1 MRKQKAQ
8 IFIMTILVLS
18 TVLTAGVIL
27 ITIFTRDLRLAS
39 ETITSVKALYVADS
53 EVERLLYYKFKD
65 TLPTSITYN
74 LSPEPQTNSCMNP
87 VKSPVPED
95 SSITQ
100 CYGCEKVNSECIKS
114 VGTIGSISRGL
125 EVDF

>member
-27 ITIFTRDLRLAS
+27 ITIFTRDLKLAS

-53 EVERLLYYKFKD
+53 EVENLLYYKFKNASS
-65 TLPTSITYN
+65 TVKYN
-74 LSPEPQTNSCMNP
+74 LSPEPQTNSCMYPEENSC
-87 VKSPVPED
+87 SP
-95 SSITQ
+95 
-100 CYGCEKVNSECIKS
+100 CENNHSECIKS

>member
-27 ITIFTRDLRLAS
+27 ITIFTRDLKLAS

-53 EVERLLYYKFKD
+53 EVENLLYYKFKNASS
-65 TLPTSITYN
+65 TVTYN
-74 LSPEPQTNSCMNP
+74 LSPEPQTNSCMTP
-87 VKSPVPED
+87 EKPSVPQC
-95 SSITQ
+95 SSS
-100 CYGCEKVNSECIKS
+100 CENGGLECIKS

>member
-27 ITIFTRDLRLAS
+27 ITIFTRDLKLAG

-65 TLPTSITYN
+65 TLPASIQYN

-87 VKSPVPED
+87 EKSPVPQC
-95 SSITQ
+95 SS
-100 CYGCEKVNSECIKS
+100 GCENGGSECIKS
-114 VGTIGSISRGL
+114 VGTIGSVSRGL

>member
-1 MRKQKAQ
+1 MKKQKAQ

-27 ITIFTRDLRLAS
+27 ITIFTRDLKLAG

-53 EVERLLYYKFKD
+53 EVENLLYYKFKN
-65 TLPTSITYN
+65 TSSTVQYN

-87 VKSPVPED
+87 EKSPVPQC
-95 SSITQ
+95 SS
-100 CYGCEKVNSECIKS
+100 GCENGGSECIKS
-114 VGTIGSISRGL
+114 VGTIGSVSRGL

>member
-53 EVERLLYYKFKD
+53 EVENLLYYKFQN
-65 TLPTSITYN
+65 TSSTIQYN
-74 LSPEPQTNSCMNP
+74 LSPEPQTYSCMSP
-87 VKSPVPED
+87 EKSPVP
-95 SSITQ
+95 Q
-100 CYGCEKVNSECIKS
+100 CTSGCENGGSECIKS